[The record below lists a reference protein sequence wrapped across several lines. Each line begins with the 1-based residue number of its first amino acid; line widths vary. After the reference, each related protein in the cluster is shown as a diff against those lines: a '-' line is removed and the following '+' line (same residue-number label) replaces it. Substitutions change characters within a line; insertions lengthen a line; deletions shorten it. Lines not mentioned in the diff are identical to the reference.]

1 MGILYSR
8 SIGALSARGKYIFSI
23 DNDDMFLDKDIFLT
37 ITNISIE
44 GNFDIVEF
52 RGISSLK
59 GDYIF
64 TNETKDIDL
73 TNNNLNMV
81 IFQPKLSEYPIKA
94 RIERDGYKLISV
106 YLWNKCIK
114 TNIYQLALNRLGK
127 EKYSRFMLAHE
138 DIIAMFILFNTAN
151 SYKYVGKYGIFHI
164 KRSKSALSL
173 TSLKQKYLKELYFAE
188 VIIDFAKDISE
199 HKNLIIIS
207 INRLINY
214 NILDK
219 IIKIN
224 ITYKNLILE
233 CLNKYLKSK
242 YISNES
248 KEKIVKKIKIINN
261 IKTVNISI
269 K

>member
-1 MGILYSR
+1 
-8 SIGALSARGKYIFSI
+8 
-23 DNDDMFLDKDIFLT
+23 MFLDKDIFST

-52 RGISSLK
+52 RGILSLN

-64 TNETKDIDL
+64 TKEIRDIYF

-94 RIERDGYKLISV
+94 RIERDGFRLTSV

-127 EKYSRFMLAHE
+127 ESYSRFMLAHE
-138 DIIAMFILFNTAN
+138 DVIVMFILFNTAN

-164 KRSKSALSL
+164 KRNKSALSL
-173 TSLKQKYLKELYFAE
+173 TIQKQKYLNKLYFAE
-188 VIIDFAKDISE
+188 VIIDFAKDLSE
-199 HKNLIIIS
+199 HKKLIIIS

-214 NILDK
+214 NLIDK

-224 ITYKNLILE
+224 ITYKNIIFK

-248 KEKIVKKIKIINN
+248 KEKIVEKIKIINN
-261 IKTVNISI
+261 IQTVNFRM

>member
-8 SIGALSARGKYIFSI
+8 SIGALSAKGKYIFSI
-23 DNDDMFLDKDIFLT
+23 DNDDMFLDKDIFST
-37 ITNISIE
+37 ITNISNE

-52 RGISSLK
+52 RGIVSLN

-64 TNETKDIDL
+64 TNETRDIRF

-94 RIERDGYKLISV
+94 RIERNEYRLISV

-114 TNIYQLALNRLGK
+114 TNIYQLALKRLGK
-127 EKYSRFMLAHE
+127 ENYSRFMLAHE
-138 DIIAMFILFNTAN
+138 DVIAMFILFNTAN

-164 KRSKSALSL
+164 KRKKSAFSL
-173 TSLKQKYLKELYFAE
+173 TNQKQKYLNELYLAE
-188 VIIDFAKDISE
+188 IIIDFAKDLSE
-199 HKNLIIIS
+199 HKKLIIIL

-224 ITYKNLILE
+224 ITYKNIILK

-242 YISNES
+242 CISNES
-248 KEKIVKKIKIINN
+248 KEKIVKKIKNINN
-261 IKTVNISI
+261 IKTVNIRI